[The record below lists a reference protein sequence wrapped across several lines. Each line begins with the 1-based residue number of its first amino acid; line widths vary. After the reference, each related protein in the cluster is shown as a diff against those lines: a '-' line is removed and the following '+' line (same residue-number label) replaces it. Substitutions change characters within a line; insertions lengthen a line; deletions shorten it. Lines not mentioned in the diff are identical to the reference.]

1 MKIPVVKKL
10 VETYDLQELQTAE
23 NALLE
28 EQQPAIDIEG
38 EDEGEQ
44 LTHVIAAMEIL
55 RDMQK
60 NGLAFREAMR
70 NYTQR
75 VRNSIS

>member
-1 MKIPVVKKL
+1 MKVPVIKKII
-10 VETYDLQELQTAE
+10 ETYNLTELNKAQESLE
-23 NALLE
+23 N
-28 EQQPAIDIEG
+28 EQMPEIEIEG

-44 LTHVIAAMEIL
+44 LTHVLAGIWIL
-55 RDMQK
+55 EQV
-60 NGLAFREAMR
+60 EANNTDIKTELR

>member
-1 MKIPVVKKL
+1 MKVPIIKKII
-10 VETYDLQELQTAE
+10 ETYNLTELNKAQEALE
-23 NALLE
+23 N
-28 EQQPAIDIEG
+28 EQIPEIEIEG

-44 LTHVIAAMEIL
+44 LTHVLAGIWIL
-55 RDMQK
+55 EQVESNNTDIK
-60 NGLAFREAMR
+60 TELR